1 MLSIFRTTLNKGKIK
16 EKGGIRIIDDDGFC
30 QKSCQKVFIGLENSI
45 FYGKNLIFG
54 LENCIFG

>member
-45 FYGKNLIFG
+45 FMGKI
-54 LENCIFG
+54 